1 MKISK
6 KIVLLL
12 SIFNFQFSISA
23 ETLGM
28 RELGDSL
35 MAYTGFSSVWSPRV
49 RVNNMRINGKQV
61 TIKTNA
67 TLRDFRWT
75 PENVAEIKRKVSLWT
90 LGEPDGKVTIYSAGT
105 DIETLITACAKTQAP
120 TTKCNIS
127 SDRYCDLTDK
137 TLVLYPSHGM
147 FYHRGRD
154 EWIWQ
159 RATLWTTVED
169 LYSME
174 YVRVIKRMLENAG
187 ATVLMPRADLDQHDI
202 GVSGMPQWAEGA
214 RYWLESQGVD
224 SALWNLYDGNEYKD
238 DMKCRAMWVN
248 AQDAP
253 IDLCVALHTD
263 GLDSG
268 DDSTIIGTLVIYTA
282 HDDDGK
288 STLRDGRDRETT
300 NRNLGDWI
308 QTQITEDL
316 RHIAPEWTRRQL
328 REANYCESRVPVV
341 PSIILELLSHKNM
354 ADMKYGLDPAF
365 RFAAS
370 RAVYKGILRY
380 LNGRDATVQ
389 PLPVRQL
396 AIDQTGLLQWQ
407 APVDTLEPS
416 AEPLYYMVYVQEND
430 GEWDVQQVDQGT
442 RLQLTLTPGVRYNYY
457 VVAGNDGGLSFP
469 SPVISAYMS
478 NSPKDDLTG
487 EAGQTAKRSNS
498 EAVLIIDAFDDVY
511 GPEWF
516 ADSTFAGIVP
526 GSYACEDH
534 FSCAYLGQQWDY
546 NRSHKW
552 INDDNCGWGACDRD
566 HAGQLT
572 IGNTRDWAAQHG
584 RVLQKMKIS
593 YISSTAG
600 MVNEPYGEADR
611 MNEVNKEMSNAKCQ
625 MPNVIDIICGR
636 QRNPLPDSLRAQIG
650 AFISQGG
657 KVLLSTDHFSAIDP
671 QWAKQKLHTSFYAA
685 HATRSGR
692 ISFEATGEAGA
703 MINRRSRSNYKL
715 FLEPNEMQL
724 FTCHPEGLKPEKGA
738 VRMAE
743 YRDMRCTAAVG
754 YTHPQSGSKTLVF
767 GFPLEAVINFETLY
781 RFSIDWL
788 LDK

>member
-6 KIVLLL
+6 KIFVFIFCSL
-12 SIFNFQFSISA
+12 SIAVFTPAKAQI
-23 ETLGM
+23 GM

-35 MAYTGFSSVWSPRV
+35 TAYTGFSPVWSPRV
-49 RVNNMRINGKQV
+49 RVKNIRISGNKV
-61 TIKTNA
+61 EIKTNA
-67 TLRDFRWT
+67 TLRDYRWT
-75 PENVAEIKRKVSLWT
+75 PDNIAEIKRKVSLWT
-90 LGEPDGKVTIYSAGT
+90 LGDSNGKVSIYSGGT
-105 DIETLITACAKTQAP
+105 DIESLITACAKSQAP
-120 TTKCNIS
+120 TAKCKIS

-137 TLVLYPSHGM
+137 TIVLYPSHGM
-147 FYHRGRD
+147 YYHRERD

-169 LYSME
+169 LYSQE

-187 ATVLMPRADLDQHDI
+187 ATVLMPRADLDQHES
-202 GVSGMPQWAEGA
+202 GASGMPRWAEGA
-214 RYWLESQGVD
+214 RYWLLGQGAD
-224 SALWNLYDGNEYKD
+224 STIWNLYEGDEYKD
-238 DMKCRAMWVN
+238 DMKCRGMWVN
-248 AQDAP
+248 SLETP

-268 DDSTIIGTLVIYTA
+268 DDTTIVGTLVIYTA
-282 HDDDGK
+282 HDDEGRAI
-288 STLRDGRDRETT
+288 LRDGRDRETV

-328 REANYCESRVPVV
+328 REANYCESRVPEV

-354 ADMKYGLDPAF
+354 ADMQYGLDPTF

-396 AIDQTGLLQWQ
+396 AIDKSGLLRWQ
-407 APVDTLEPS
+407 TPVDTLEPS
-416 AEPLYYMVYVQEND
+416 ADPLYYMVYVQEND

-442 RLQLTLTPGVRYNYY
+442 QLQLTLTPGVRYNYY

-469 SPVISAYMS
+469 SPMISAYI
-478 NSPKDDLTG
+478 
-487 EAGQTAKRSNS
+487 S
-498 EAVLIIDAFDDVY
+498 ERENTPFAHVIDGFDDVY
-511 GPEWF
+511 GVEWF
-516 ADSTFAGIVP
+516 ADSAYAGIVP

-546 NRSHKW
+546 NRAHKW

-572 IGNTRDWAAQHG
+572 IGNTRDWAVQHG
-584 RVLQKMKIS
+584 RVLRKMRIS
-593 YISSTAG
+593 YVSATEGMAQIDSTATI
-600 MVNEPYGEADR
+600 VD
-611 MNEVNKEMSNAKCQ
+611 V
-625 MPNVIDIICGR
+625 VCGR
-636 QRNPLPDSLRAQIG
+636 QRKPLGEALRSQLG
-650 AFISQGG
+650 SFISRGG
-657 KVLLSTDHFSAIDP
+657 KVLLSTDHFSTIDSK
-671 QWAKQKLHTSFYAA
+671 WAKENLHASYYAA

-692 ISFEATGEAGA
+692 VSSPLHRF
-703 MINRRSRSNYKL
+703 YQL
-715 FLEPNEMQL
+715 VLEPNEEQI
-724 FTCHPEGLKPEKGA
+724 FTCHPEGLKVEKGA

-743 YRDMRCTAAVG
+743 YQDMRCTAAVG
-754 YTHPQSGSKTLVF
+754 YEHKTLVY
-767 GFPLEAVINFETLY
+767 GFPLEAIMNFENIY
-781 RFSIDWL
+781 RHSIEWL
-788 LDK
+788 LEK